1 MSSYKIKQIIQNY
14 KSLSN
19 DIYKIEKKTLFLKQK
34 KKELEEVLT
43 DYFTQNNIEKLD
55 NVSMVQSIRRGSL
68 SQKYLQTILTKY
80 YRNYYL
86 SNKSRLSDTDITTF
100 SARKTKNLLKFI
112 MKNRESTKYYR
123 IKVLR

>member
-55 NVSMVQSIRRGSL
+55 NVSLVQSIRRGSL

-80 YRNYYL
+80 YRKYYL

-112 MKNRESTKYYR
+112 MKNRESSKYYR